1 MRITDLLKKESI
13 ELNSPVSTKQGAI
26 DKLIDLQAEAGNISD
41 KTLIKR
47 TYLQENR

>member
-26 DKLIDLQAEAGNISD
+26 DKLIDLQAKAGNISD
-41 KTLIKR
+41 KNADRKSVV
-47 TYLQENR
+47 